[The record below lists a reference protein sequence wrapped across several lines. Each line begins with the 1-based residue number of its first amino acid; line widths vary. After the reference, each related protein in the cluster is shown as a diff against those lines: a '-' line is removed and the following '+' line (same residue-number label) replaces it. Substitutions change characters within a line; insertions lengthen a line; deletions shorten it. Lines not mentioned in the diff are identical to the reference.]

1 MVERV
6 AELNET
12 TGSLK
17 ARLAAAEIEV
27 ARLLRAGPARG
38 DGTAGSALEAGE
50 AERLSSLLESQTQ
63 ALTGQCLRL
72 QHETTY
78 IRKVSKLRFVRTA
91 VLDVGKED
99 GGGGGR
105 GGGT

>member
-1 MVERV
+1 MMVERV

-27 ARLLRAGPARG
+27 ARLLRAGPARS
-38 DGTAGSALEAGE
+38 DGTAGSVLEAGE

-78 IRKVSKLRFVRTA
+78 IRKVSF
-91 VLDVGKED
+91 DVQ
-99 GGGGGR
+99 
-105 GGGT
+105 